1 VSLQQ
6 KLILA
11 LIRTAHVTV
20 MLVAWMIGSPIRAG
34 SAVPSPAAPVD
45 CAARADMIAA
55 ETLPKMPQQHSTV
68 RQENPDTFVS
78 EAERHLRGGEPL
90 LAYNAADTGLQHW
103 PDHVRLR
110 QLLALSLARSGDVEQ
125 ANRILTRLAAEGLDD
140 SETLGVLARTH
151 KDLAMLARDA
161 PGRAAHLESA
171 YAHYERAYTASR
183 SGGNLAAAFY
193 TGINAATVAVL
204 RGEIELA
211 RWIAA
216 EIVEICRQAG
226 CGEPDAGSDYWR
238 AATLGEANLILGD
251 ATEAARHYAAA
262 LALSQGRF
270 GDLSTT
276 RRQARLLAQSL
287 SLDHAWLENVLQIPP
302 VMAFTGHMVDSVGR
316 SVPRFA
322 PALEPAARDAIRER
336 LASIRPLAAYGSA
349 ACGAD
354 ILCLEAALEL
364 GSEIHIVLPFPPA
377 EFRRTS
383 VDIAPGDWGTRF
395 DRLLESAHSLTIA
408 SDFRATGSVA
418 TYEYANLMMTGLA
431 RLRAQLLDTRL
442 TALAVWD
449 PQGGGA
455 GGGAASVVSAWQ
467 RRGIP
472 VSHVDLGR
480 LASEDRRA
488 GVMDPDPRPETDPA
502 PPAARHQIKSLLFA
516 DAVGYSKLSED
527 QIPLYVT
534 RFLGAVA
541 ELNRRTAYRC
551 EHVET
556 AGDGLYM
563 VFADPADAA
572 HYALELNGLAAGSDW
587 TTHGLPPGFNLRIA
601 LHCGP
606 VYCGW
611 DPVTESPIFTGPHTS
626 RAARIEPITPP
637 GQVYASSAFAAVAA
651 AGAADGIVLRYVGR
665 IPLAKRSGLQSLYH
679 LQRAS

>member
-1 VSLQQ
+1 MSQQ
-6 KLILA
+6 L
-11 LIRTAHVTV
+11 
-20 MLVAWMIGSPIRAG
+20 
-34 SAVPSPAAPVD
+34 
-45 CAARADMIAA
+45 
-55 ETLPKMPQQHSTV
+55 STV
-68 RQENPDTFVS
+68 PHEDPDAFVA
-78 EAERHLRGGEPL
+78 EAERQLRAGEPL
-90 LAYNAADTGLQHW
+90 LAYNAADTGLQRW
-103 PDHVRLR
+103 PGHVRLR
-110 QLLALSLARSGDVEQ
+110 QLFALSLARSGDVEQ

-140 SETLGVLARTH
+140 AETLGVLARTH
-151 KDLAMLARDA
+151 KDLAMLAHDA
-161 PGRAAHLESA
+161 PRRAEHLESA

-183 SGGNLAAAFY
+183 RGGNLAAAFY

-216 EIVEICRQAG
+216 EVVEICRQAAG
-226 CGEPDAGSDYWR
+226 GEPDAGADYWR
-238 AATLGEANLILGD
+238 VATLGEANLILGD
-251 ATEAARHYAAA
+251 ATEAARHYTAA
-262 LALSQGRF
+262 LALSRGRF

-287 SLDHAWLENVLQIPP
+287 SLDHAWLASVLHIPP
-302 VMAFTGHMVDSVGR
+302 VLTFTGHMVDAVDR

-322 PALEPAARDAIRER
+322 PSLEPAAREAIRDR

-354 ILCLEAALEL
+354 ILCLEAAQQV
-364 GSEIHIVLPFPPA
+364 GAEIHIVLPFPPE

-383 VDIAPGDWGTRF
+383 VEIAPGNWGSRF
-395 DRLLESAHSLTIA
+395 DRLLEAAHSLTIA

-442 TALAVWD
+442 AALAVWN
-449 PQGGGA
+449 PRAGGA

-467 RRGIP
+467 RSGVA

-480 LASEDRRA
+480 LASAQGRA
-488 GVMDPDPRPETDPA
+488 DVVERNTQAVTDPA
-502 PPAARHQIKSLLFA
+502 AATSRHEIKALLFA
-516 DAVGYSKLSED
+516 DAVGYSRLSED

-541 ELNRRTAYRC
+541 ELNRDTAYRY

-572 HYALELNGLAAGSDW
+572 HYALELNALANGTDW
-587 TTHGLPPGFNLRIA
+587 SAHGLPPGFNLRIA

-606 VYCGW
+606 IYCGW
-611 DPVTESPIFTGPHTS
+611 DPVTQSPIFTGPHTS

-651 AGAADGIVLRYVGR
+651 AGGAEGIVLRYVGR

-679 LQRAS
+679 LQPAV